1 MRKNIIEGE
10 RMMNKL
16 VIKKI
21 TFFILFFLFVLVSGC
36 ANEKLIEVRRYAEE
50 YIKYTINNTIDEEGG
65 SASIS
70 HFLHPDF
77 NFPGG
82 DSLRIA
88 ITKGYEIKSI
98 NKGVKN
104 KNISF
109 ENHSEKDVVEVE
121 VEYRIV
127 GWIRG
132 EKEGASF
139 SKTPKAV
146 TQFLYISDSTGKPLL
161 LYETRIDTDFA
172 VYGDVVAWL
181 EYISEKISYYSE
193 VYKKVKSLKE

>member
-1 MRKNIIEGE
+1 
-10 RMMNKL
+10 MNKL
-16 VIKKI
+16 ISRKVS
-21 TFFILFFLFVLVSGC
+21 FFTLFFLFVLVSGC
-36 ANEKLIEVRRYAEE
+36 ASEKLTEVRKFAEE

-82 DSLRIA
+82 DSLRVAIA
-88 ITKGYEIKSI
+88 KGYEIKSV

-104 KNISF
+104 KDISF

-127 GWIRG
+127 GWIKG

-172 VYGDVVAWL
+172 EYGDVLAWL
-181 EYISEKISYYSE
+181 EYLSENIPDYSK
-193 VYKKVKSLKE
+193 VYKKVKSLRE

>member
-1 MRKNIIEGE
+1 
-10 RMMNKL
+10 MMNKL
-16 VIKKI
+16 ISRKVS
-21 TFFILFFLFVLVSGC
+21 FFTLFFLFVLVSGC
-36 ANEKLIEVRRYAEE
+36 ASEKLTEVRKFAEE

-82 DSLRIA
+82 DSLRVAIA
-88 ITKGYEIKSI
+88 KGYEIKSV

-104 KNISF
+104 KDISF

-127 GWIRG
+127 GWIKG

-172 VYGDVVAWL
+172 EYGDVLAWL
-181 EYISEKISYYSE
+181 EYLSENIPDYSK
-193 VYKKVKSLKE
+193 VYKKVKSLRE